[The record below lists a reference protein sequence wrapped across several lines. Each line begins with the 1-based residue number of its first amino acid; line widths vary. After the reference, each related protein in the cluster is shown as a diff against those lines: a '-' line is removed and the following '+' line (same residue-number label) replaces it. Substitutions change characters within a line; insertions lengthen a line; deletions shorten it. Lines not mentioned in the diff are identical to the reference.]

1 MQADSATETEEWV
14 DTLRRAHILFQRSR
28 PSLGKEKEEGFSE
41 EEEESEGEKEAIA
54 TRPRSQMNGKKRGLP
69 AIAPAQ
75 QRHAE
80 V

>member
-14 DTLRRAHILFQRSR
+14 DTLRRAHILFQRSC
-28 PSLGKEKEEGFSE
+28 PSLGK
-41 EEEESEGEKEAIA
+41 EKEAIA